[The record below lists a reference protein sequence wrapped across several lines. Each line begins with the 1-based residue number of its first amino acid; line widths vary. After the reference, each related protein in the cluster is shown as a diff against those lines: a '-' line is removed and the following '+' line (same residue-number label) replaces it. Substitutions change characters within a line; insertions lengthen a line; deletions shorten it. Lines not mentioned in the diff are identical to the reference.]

1 VSAPAL
7 LVALALS
14 GAASASA
21 VPAPPPIVGQ
31 AAAGRTFEELLGT
44 LSRAEASGDAA
55 SVNRA
60 LAEIRRARIER
71 NVESHDTLGLG
82 FVRRGVEQ
90 LDAHQRDAAEE
101 SFRNAVALAPG
112 LPDGHYGLATALLR
126 KGVLGLVPSVN
137 ATVAGTTA
145 FLATARGELSAR
157 HLLTIAGLLF
167 ALVLAWTV
175 AFALL
180 LRRGPLLK
188 HDIDEW
194 LGPGRSG
201 SAALALALALLLLP
215 VITFQGWGWLPLWW
229 LALLLAYLD
238 LGERLLAGSILLG
251 AVVVGPAIS
260 TLDFSQRTVEN
271 PLYWAALSAVEGA
284 PSAADLQCLEQ
295 AARADP
301 QDRDL
306 QYLLG
311 AARKRSGRYEEAAEL
326 YRRLLAADANDA
338 YARNNLANIEFA
350 RGAYDAALL
359 RYRAGTESGGSPE
372 VVATSY
378 YNLSLAH
385 LQKFDYQAY
394 NEAKSNADRV
404 ARSLVSQYDRWKY
417 DSGDYAT
424 VDLDLTREQ
433 LWTKLGGR
441 SSGVAERNVVAGGT
455 SGPPAGLALSAF
467 ANRFSASLGVFVLAA
482 LALGRWRGPKAFT
495 ARCAKCGTAFC
506 RHCQLGQA
514 SGGLCSQCYHL
525 FVVRDGVSG
534 PARNR
539 KMAEVQHAE
548 ARRDRVFRALSVVAP
563 GAGHI
568 YAGHTLVGSAL
579 LGGWY
584 ALAAL
589 LAASRLAPLTDVAAR
604 LLPPWPLLAAGVL
617 LAALWIFANR
627 LQPEFDVVLPTR
639 RPGPRR
645 ARAPLGA

>member
-1 VSAPAL
+1 VNAPAL
-7 LVALALS
+7 LIALALS
-14 GAASASA
+14 G
-21 VPAPPPIVGQ
+21 PAPPSAGPTPPASGQ
-31 AAAGRTFEELLGT
+31 PAQGRTFEDMLGA
-44 LSRAEASGDAA
+44 LSRAEGSGDATA
-55 SVNRA
+55 ANRA

-71 NVESHDTLGLG
+71 NVDSHDTLGLA

-126 KGVLGLVPSVN
+126 KGLLGLVPSVN

-157 HLLTIAGLLF
+157 HLLTVAGLLF
-167 ALVLAWTV
+167 ALVLVWTI
-175 AFALL
+175 ALALL
-180 LRRGPLLK
+180 LRRGALLK
-188 HDIDEW
+188 HDVEEW
-194 LGPGRSG
+194 LGPDRSATAA
-201 SAALALALALLLLP
+201 AALVLGLLLLP
-215 VITFQGWGWLPLWW
+215 VVSFQGWGWLPLWW
-229 LALLLAYLD
+229 LALLFAYLD
-238 LGERLLAGSILLG
+238 LGERLLVAFVLLG
-251 AVVVGPAIS
+251 VIAVGPAVS
-260 TLDFSQRTVEN
+260 SLDFRQRTVEN
-271 PLYWAALSAVEGA
+271 PLFWAALSAIEGA
-284 PSAADLQCLEQ
+284 PDAADVACLEQ

-326 YRRLLAADANDA
+326 YRRLLAADPNDA

-350 RGAYDAALL
+350 RGAYDAALA
-359 RYRAGTESGGSPE
+359 RYRAGTEAGGSPE

-424 VDLDLTREQ
+424 VDLDLTRAQ
-433 LWTKLGGR
+433 LWAKLGGHG
-441 SSGVAERNVVAGGT
+441 SGVAERNVVAAGAAA
-455 SGPPAGLALSAF
+455 PPAGIALSAF
-467 ANRFSASLGVFVLAA
+467 ANRFSAFVGVFVLVGFAISR
-482 LALGRWRGPKAFT
+482 LRGPKAFT
-495 ARCAKCGTAFC
+495 VRCAKCGTAFC

-514 SGGLCSQCYHL
+514 SSGLCSQCYHL

-539 KMAEVQHAE
+539 KMAEVQDAE
-548 ARRDRVFRALSVVAP
+548 SRRDRVFRVLSVLAP
-563 GAGHI
+563 GSGHI

-579 LGGWY
+579 LGAWY
-584 ALAAL
+584 AVVAL
-589 LAASRLAPLTDVAAR
+589 LAASRLTPLTDVAGR
-604 LLPPWPLLAAGVL
+604 LLPPWPLLFAGVL
-617 LAALWIFANR
+617 LAGLWFSANR
-627 LQPEFDVVLPTR
+627 LEPEFDVVLPTR